1 MKCGR
6 FAWTFPLPGRSVA
19 EMGVVAFRFALVS
32 LALHAEVTSTRFCAV
47 QRIGT
52 HELSNFEKIGDAV
65 CLLKRLVQLIVPAD
79 ECPEQG
85 GPEERPERGD
95 FGRGLILVK
104 VLADRW
110 GAKQSEGG
118 TTVWFEIDLPQIL
131 PELRDPALGPW
142 GTGPANGAT

>member
-6 FAWTFPLPGRSVA
+6 FASTFPLPGRSVA
-19 EMGVVAFRFALVS
+19 EMGVVSFRFALVS

-79 ECPEQG
+79 DAKIVPELLTQLRDASEG
-85 GPEERPERGD
+85 
-95 FGRGLILVK
+95 FSQTC
-104 VLADRW
+104 VLASH
-110 GAKQSEGG
+110 AAVIPHNPAELAMEG
-118 TTVWFEIDLPQIL
+118 
-131 PELRDPALGPW
+131 
-142 GTGPANGAT
+142 